1 MIFARNYPILA
12 KPNKVFLLCC
22 YDFKDLAKTSMKF
35 RKADTKVGKIN

>member
-1 MIFARNYPILA
+1 VPLKYGDI
-12 KPNKVFLLCC
+12 